1 MNVSNTKRSCP
12 VNIKSERRRRGWTL
26 LYVASQIGI
35 SVSALSDMENG
46 RCSPSL
52 ATYQKLMSLF
62 GHSVPR
68 LVFGEAGGEPSEESI
83 TDGGMAP

>member
-1 MNVSNTKRSCP
+1 M
-12 VNIKSERRRRGWTL
+12 
-26 LYVASQIGI
+26 AQQIG
-35 SVSALSDMENG
+35 LSPVTVHQIETG
-46 RCSPSL
+46 RHNPSL
-52 ATYQKLMSLF
+52 RTYQAILSLF